1 MPYRHRMDDVRPL
14 SPPAGW
20 LEALARAEADVA
32 AGRVVDGAA
41 VHAGLAASV
50 ERMQR
55 RKAEA
60 EADTDSRHP
69 TR

>member
-1 MPYRHRMDDVRPL
+1 MPYGHLMDDVRPL
-14 SPPAGW
+14 PAPAGW

-32 AGRVVDGAA
+32 DGRVVDGAA

-60 EADTDSRHP
+60 DTDSRHP